1 MVDADLIVIGAG
13 MAGINA
19 AARAVEAGASV
30 AVVERDRVGGTCPIR
45 GCIPSK
51 ALIRSA
57 EIAHEARHAA
67 DYGIQVDGV
76 RVDMGAVIDR
86 VQGIVDRGANG
97 ARAYL
102 ESLPGLRLVMG
113 EAAFE
118 KPGVVVVDGERI
130 RAPRVIV
137 ATGNTPKPPPIPG
150 LGETPYLT
158 SSDVLVRRELR
169 ERLVVV
175 GAGPIGLE
183 LGQALSRLGSR
194 VTMVEAA
201 PRLLMAAD
209 PEMGDELAT
218 LLRGE
223 GIDLLLGATVERTAP
238 RGAGV
243 RATVTADGAT
253 RDIDADA
260 LLVVAGWASDV
271 GALHLDRA
279 GVDGGPKGVPVDAR
293 LQTSQDGHYA
303 AGDVLGPP
311 FGAYTH
317 TARVLGRGAASNALD
332 RDPHDVGPDHGPAA
346 IFTDPEFV
354 SIGLT
359 EAAARERGLDVGV
372 ASSGFSGGKARAWG
386 QERGLVKAV
395 VDRAT
400 HRILGAQIL
409 AYHAADLIHPVVVA
423 IQAGSAEPLTKAF
436 HIHPTL
442 GEPVQGAVRSALA
455 G

>member
-1 MVDADLIVIGAG
+1 MADVDLIVIGAG
-13 MAGINA
+13 MAGMNA
-19 AARAVEAGASV
+19 AARAVEADASV
-30 AVVERDRVGGTCPIR
+30 AVIERDRVGGTCPIR

-67 DYGIQVDGV
+67 DYGIHADGV

-102 ESLPGLRLVMG
+102 ESLEGLRLVMG
-113 EAAFE
+113 EASFE
-118 KPGVVVVDGERI
+118 EPGVVVVDGERI
-130 RAPRVIV
+130 RAPRVVV
-137 ATGNTPKPPPIPG
+137 ASGNPPAPPPIPG
-150 LGETPYLT
+150 LDETPYLT
-158 SSDVLVRRELR
+158 SSDVLVRRELP
-169 ERLVVV
+169 ERLVVI

-194 VTMVEAA
+194 VTMIEVA

-209 PEMGDELAT
+209 AEMGDELAT

-223 GIDLLLGATVERTAP
+223 GIEILLDARVERTAR
-238 RGAGV
+238 RGEGV
-243 RATVTADGAT
+243 RVTVTADGAT
-253 RDIDADA
+253 REIDADA
-260 LLVVAGWASDV
+260 LLVGAGWASDV

-279 GVDGGPKGVPVDAR
+279 GVDGGPKGVPVDTR
-293 LQTSQDGHYA
+293 LQTSQGGHYA
-303 AGDVLGPP
+303 AGDVLGAP

-317 TARVLGRGAASNALD
+317 TARALGRAAASNSLD
-332 RDPHDVGPDHGPAA
+332 HDPHDVSPDHGPAA

-359 EAAARERGLDVGV
+359 ETAARERGLDIGVGNT
-372 ASSGFSGGKARAWG
+372 GFSGGKARAWG

-400 HRILGAQIL
+400 HKILGVQVL
-409 AYHAADLIHPVVVA
+409 AYHGADLIHPVVVA
-423 IQAGSAEPLTKAF
+423 IQAGSAEPLTNAF

-455 G
+455 